1 MLDRFLKKL
10 SSAEREVTLCYAAV
24 DGLTWA
30 QAAFRAGKL
39 AEMGERVRR
48 KLKRLLIEGHRRR
61 PGPTDP

>member
-24 DGLTWA
+24 DGLTWT

-39 AEMGERVRR
+39 AEMG
-48 KLKRLLIEGHRRR
+48 GS
-61 PGPTDP
+61 GCGASSSGC